1 MSTSSWLNPFA
12 ERVRLHQRNGFG
24 DPMFESPPTVE
35 VEAADHHDTRRL
47 VDALDSEDGVIA
59 YPRWD
64 PRIQQALAGLIA
76 DGADGTAIRLVI
88 GVEYAADDEDGLAKF
103 SDDVLAELNE
113 YLDAGICGDED
124 DEDSSEGDDEDDEDG
139 LSGAR
144 DGGDDEDDDSPGAW
158 TAVGVS
164 DPGRI
169 AAEAAR
175 LIGRL
180 GRWGTFAIR
189 RHELTESG
197 MLRHVV
203 EIDAELT

>member
-1 MSTSSWLNPFA
+1 MSTSSWLNPFV
-12 ERVRLHQRNGFG
+12 ERVRLHQSNGFG
-24 DPMFESPPTVE
+24 DPMFESPPAVE
-35 VEAADHHDTRRL
+35 VEAADHRDTRRL

-64 PRIQQALAGLIA
+64 PRIQQALAGLVA
-76 DGADGTAIRLVI
+76 DGADGTAIHLVI
-88 GVEYAADDEDGLAKF
+88 GVEMIDKDDDEDDSALA
-103 SDDVLAELNE
+103 DIDEAELAELEPYLTDPDDEVEDNE
-113 YLDAGICGDED
+113 DDSQGGDED
-124 DEDSSEGDDEDDEDG
+124 DDG
-139 LSGAR
+139 A
-144 DGGDDEDDDSPGAW
+144 SPW
-158 TAVGVS
+158 EIVGVS